1 VPKEQILAFGVISLG
16 LILLVYGIIHGDAPY
31 SIVEISGLL
40 FIIIGVLIHV
50 MFEDYSRNKS
60 I

>member
-1 VPKEQILAFGVISLG
+1 MPKEQILAFGVISLG
-16 LILLVYGIIHGDAPY
+16 LILLVYGIIQKGAHF
-31 SIVEISGLL
+31 SIAQISGLL
-40 FIIIGVLIHV
+40 FIIIGLLIHV

>member
-1 VPKEQILAFGVISLG
+1 MPKEQTLAFGIISLG
-16 LILLVYGIIHGDAPY
+16 LILLVYGIIQKGGTY
-31 SIVEISGLL
+31 SITQISGLL
-40 FIIIGVLIHV
+40 FIIIGILIHV